1 MKNNNKNF
9 KTIQADNLE
18 LNIYNAEESSF
29 GVTSVI
35 VSGENDAILIDAQ
48 FTLSDA
54 KNVVEKLKMT
64 GKKLTAIFITH
75 GDPDFYFGLE
85 VIKQSFPDTIVYA
98 TKETVEYIKATSQKK
113 LDVWGPKLG
122 ENGTKN
128 IILPQIIKKNRL
140 ELEGKVLEI
149 TGTEESP
156 EKTFI
161 WIPSI
166 KTIIG
171 GINIFGTRF
180 HLWMA
185 DAQSQAERKQWI
197 DILTKIES
205 LQPSIIIP
213 AHKRDDSELNISSL
227 KYTKEYI
234 ISYETVLSHAKTSGE
249 LITKMKE
256 LYPNATFGA
265 ALELGSK
272 VNTGEMKW

>member
-98 TKETVEYIKATSQKK
+98 TKETVEYIKATSQK
-113 LDVWGPKLG
+113 
-122 ENGTKN
+122 N
-128 IILPQIIKKNRL
+128 
-140 ELEGKVLEI
+140 
-149 TGTEESP
+149 
-156 EKTFI
+156 
-161 WIPSI
+161 
-166 KTIIG
+166 
-171 GINIFGTRF
+171 
-180 HLWMA
+180 
-185 DAQSQAERKQWI
+185 
-197 DILTKIES
+197 
-205 LQPSIIIP
+205 
-213 AHKRDDSELNISSL
+213 
-227 KYTKEYI
+227 
-234 ISYETVLSHAKTSGE
+234 
-249 LITKMKE
+249 
-256 LYPNATFGA
+256 
-265 ALELGSK
+265 
-272 VNTGEMKW
+272 